1 MVARR
6 RQRLE
11 ALAREL
17 TDSFGV
23 QCWPIVFDLSQPGC
37 GASLLA
43 EVQKLGLEVDL
54 LVNNAGFGVLGKVEC
69 VDPAKS
75 LAMVDLNCRAVVDVT
90 ASFMPPMKARKRGG
104 VIIVSSVVGAIPA
117 PFFATYAA
125 TKAFDLYFG
134 EALYGECRG
143 SGVNVITVLP
153 GLTRTEFQ
161 AGAGMR
167 DYHSPYRSA
176 DQVVQSTMNALGRK
190 AIVVDGWMNKFLVH
204 CTRLLPRSIV
214 LAISRAVMRKE
225 VAPELL

>member
-1 MVARR
+1 
-6 RQRLE
+6 
-11 ALAREL
+11 
-17 TDSFGV
+17 
-23 QCWPIVFDLSQPGC
+23 
-37 GASLLA
+37 
-43 EVQKLGLEVDL
+43 
-54 LVNNAGFGVLGKVEC
+54 
-69 VDPAKS
+69 
-75 LAMVDLNCRAVVDVT
+75 
-90 ASFMPPMKARKRGG
+90 
-104 VIIVSSVVGAIPA
+104 
-117 PFFATYAA
+117 
-125 TKAFDLYFG
+125 
-134 EALYGECRG
+134 
-143 SGVNVITVLP
+143 VITVLP